1 MNAIEGIVEFAA
13 PLFIA
18 MELASLVCLLLFGVA
33 RYGLDKR
40 GTSMI
45 FIFLFVGITALEAGL
60 GWLLYKETGE
70 LSTLQIII
78 TVFVLYAVT
87 FGIQDF
93 KKLDRWMK
101 QKIGRLRGID
111 LLTDKDREQIA
122 KQKDPSYQARMYRR
136 SSFAHLLVFLIAQ
149 TVFFALG
156 TNNWDDALSYVRD
169 LSWLSSESYNPTN
182 SPYPNETIHSIS
194 MLWGVIFLIDTIY
207 SWSYTFWPKR
217 S

>member
-136 SSFAHLLVFLIAQ
+136 SSFAHLLVFLIGQ

-156 TNNWDDALSYVRD
+156 TSNWDDALSYVRD

>member
-169 LSWLSSESYNPTN
+169 LSWLGSESYNPTN

-217 S
+217 F

>member
-1 MNAIEGIVEFAA
+1 MNAIEGIVEFVA

>member
-18 MELASLVCLLLFGVA
+18 MELASLACLLLFGAA

-156 TNNWDDALSYVRD
+156 TNNWDDALSYVRN

>member
-87 FGIQDF
+87 FGVQDF